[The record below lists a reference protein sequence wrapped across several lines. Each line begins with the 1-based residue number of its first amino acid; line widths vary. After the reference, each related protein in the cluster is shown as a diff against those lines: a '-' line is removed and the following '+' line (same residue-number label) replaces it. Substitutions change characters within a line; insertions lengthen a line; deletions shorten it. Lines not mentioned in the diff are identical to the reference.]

1 MVGCCPSVVAPR
13 RADVKFLS
21 ERDGVYR
28 VSASATAKTLD
39 LAIQEA
45 EMNALDVLFYR
56 GLPSSQQNLAMI
68 GIDEQKA
75 KNDNR
80 EYFKQFYEGQRYR
93 SFITDSKVMSS
104 IDNDGCSK
112 QVEIVV
118 GINIQSLR
126 IDLENGKVIRKL
138 GY

>member
-1 MVGCCPSVVAPR
+1 
-13 RADVKFLS
+13 
-21 ERDGVYR
+21 
-28 VSASATAKTLD
+28 
-39 LAIQEA
+39 
-45 EMNALDVLFYR
+45 
-56 GLPSSQQNLAMI
+56 MI